1 MWINKDELPVSD
13 SLFIQHGWWWSL
25 LLQWVFRK
33 QNSVGFPDGVCG
45 KAQGWAPGGTAP
57 FSPFSHAALHEG
69 CSRGREC
76 LRAALS
82 CGLWALHQ
90 AILQT
95 RDGPSFPLPAKL
107 SLSSWRVSA
116 QPRWRGGGWWCSE
129 HPLCWPL
136 CREQLL
142 DIPQETSI
150 MQSRPQADPSVE
162 PMENPAACPFHGGA
176 RWRSFL
182 RHFCVPAKPH
192 SPATNS
198 DTKGFCTT
206 DPGDIIEE
214 IQVQGS

>member
-116 QPRWRGGGWWCSE
+116 QPRWRGGEVVVQWAPPVLTTVSW
-129 HPLCWPL
+129 
-136 CREQLL
+136 
-142 DIPQETSI
+142 TT
-150 MQSRPQADPSVE
+150 
-162 PMENPAACPFHGGA
+162 
-176 RWRSFL
+176 L
-182 RHFCVPAKPH
+182 RHP
-192 SPATNS
+192 
-198 DTKGFCTT
+198 
-206 DPGDIIEE
+206 PGDKHHAVTPSGWPISGAHGKPSCLPIPWGCPLT
-214 IQVQGS
+214 QFSQTLLCPRQTTLTSN